1 MGCEGRCSSPGRTRR
16 QAVER
21 GRRWHTG
28 LRRRRQAGAAEGRTS
43 TRPRSTL
50 ARTDSDTSTNNNS
63 LGGGGGLN
71 TGFVG
76 TDNIS
81 MDGSAVLG
89 ADDGRGS
96 CGSILGGSSRVLD
109 RGNAQGG
116 GVTSVGAGDDG
127 GGLPAGGS
135 NGTRGADGGDS
146 VVGLN
151 GGFPGAHSGRP
162 SGKLVGGLM
171 GSLSGSVPAARV
183 RGAVLGTGGR
193 AMARGF
199 DALGVGILG
208 GMGDG

>member
-1 MGCEGRCSSPGRTRR
+1 
-16 QAVER
+16 
-21 GRRWHTG
+21 
-28 LRRRRQAGAAEGRTS
+28 
-43 TRPRSTL
+43 
-50 ARTDSDTSTNNNS
+50 
-63 LGGGGGLN
+63 
-71 TGFVG
+71 
-76 TDNIS
+76 

-96 CGSILGGSSRVLD
+96 CGSILGGSSGVLD

-116 GVTSVGAGDDG
+116 GVTGVGAGDDG

-151 GGFPGAHSGRP
+151 GGFLGAHSGRP
-162 SGKLVGGLM
+162 SGKLVG
-171 GSLSGSVPAARV
+171 AARV
-183 RGAVLGTGGR
+183 CGAVLGTSGR